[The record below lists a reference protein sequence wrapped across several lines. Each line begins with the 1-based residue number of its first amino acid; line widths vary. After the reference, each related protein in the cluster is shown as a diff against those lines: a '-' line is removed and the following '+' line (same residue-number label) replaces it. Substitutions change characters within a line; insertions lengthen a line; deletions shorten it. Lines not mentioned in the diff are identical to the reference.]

1 MLILQSVVRYLRG
14 DSLWNDDVYPTVAP
28 AKIYEPRK
36 LSLWLVA
43 QVISVVSQP
52 NVTSRQISTVLLRI
66 SALSDN
72 WAKAEQAAG
81 RILVLLQDRGTNDFR
96 STMPLSGGD
105 SFVDIDDWDIL
116 SITPQR
122 AIQVN
127 PPVTLSEI
135 NDLYERGYQF
145 DLQILDVNTG
155 V

>member
-28 AKIYEPRK
+28 SKIYKPRK

-122 AIQVN
+122 AIQIN

-145 DLQILDVNTG
+145 DLQVLDVNTG